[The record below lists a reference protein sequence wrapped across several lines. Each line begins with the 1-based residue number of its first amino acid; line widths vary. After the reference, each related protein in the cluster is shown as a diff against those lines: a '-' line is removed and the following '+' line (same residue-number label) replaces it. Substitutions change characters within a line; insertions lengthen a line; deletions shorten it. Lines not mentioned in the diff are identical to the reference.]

1 MSKNDN
7 NRRACRSAG
16 ATSSWMAAVSAA
28 AGAVLLSACAPVMFE
43 GASAR
48 IIELD
53 APQSESRVEV
63 TKDAIVIHD
72 KIHFEFDSD
81 VIKPRSYD
89 LLAEIASTIKA
100 HPEILA
106 IRIEGHAS
114 AEGTEE
120 YNLDLSDRRAQSV
133 LRHLVERGS
142 VEEARLTSQ
151 GYGEMRPIASNDDE
165 AGRSRNRRVE
175 FAITKRA
182 DDSATPD
189 DGRHAEAGSAGA
201 ADAAGAGGAS

>member
-1 MSKNDN
+1 
-7 NRRACRSAG
+7 
-16 ATSSWMAAVSAA
+16 
-28 AGAVLLSACAPVMFE
+28 
-43 GASAR
+43 
-48 IIELD
+48 
-53 APQSESRVEV
+53 
-63 TKDAIVIHD
+63 VIHD

-120 YNLDLSDRRAQSV
+120 YNLDLSDRRARSV
-133 LRHLVERGS
+133 RRHLVERGS
-142 VEEARLTSQ
+142 VEEGRLTSQ
-151 GYGEMRPIASNDDE
+151 GYGEMRPVATNDDE

-175 FAITKRA
+175 FAITERA
-182 DDSATPD
+182 GASATPD
-189 DGRHAEAGSAGA
+189 DDRRAEADDAGTG
-201 ADAAGAGGAS
+201 DATGAGGAS

>member
-1 MSKNDN
+1 M
-7 NRRACRSAG
+7 
-16 ATSSWMAAVSAA
+16 TAVSAA
-28 AGAVLLSACAPVMFE
+28 AGLALLPACAPVVFE
-43 GASAR
+43 SASAR
-48 IIELD
+48 VIEVD
-53 APQSESRVEV
+53 APESESRVEV
-63 TKDAIVIHD
+63 TKDAIVIHE

-120 YNLDLSDRRAQSV
+120 YNLDLSDRRARSV
-133 LRHLVERGS
+133 LRHLVDRDS
-142 VEEARLTSQ
+142 VEESRLTSQ
-151 GYGEMRPIASNDDE
+151 GYGEMRPIATNDDE

-182 DDSATPD
+182 GDSGTPD
-189 DGRHAEAGSAGA
+189 DGRHAEAGSSDA
-201 ADAAGAGGAS
+201 ADAASAGGAS